1 MLIEGVISLNMKAK
15 LLNCEEEPIERQILQ
30 RAL

>member
-1 MLIEGVISLNMKAK
+1 MLIEGVISLNIKAK
-15 LLNCEEEPIERQILQ
+15 LLNCEEEPIERQIQ